1 MESVCMRV
9 LVLFIQADEIHNI
22 KELVEIANLY
32 LGAVFGEEVMF
43 LEVSPYLS
51 DNVVLGRRGVN
62 YLYNL
67 LQSLEISD
75 FFNILLALNTVN
87 RRSNELIENEAEDMA
102 NVQCVY
108 EIIITAL
115 NDQITLL
122 REDELNTSMGLE
134 VGRWIHIVSEEWYL
148 PPLNRK
154 VHIDA
159 MIDHFRGHQGSIVL
173 LTKSIYLGP
182 VSLNTLDS
190 MINVDQGT

>member
-67 LQSLEISD
+67 L
-75 FFNILLALNTVN
+75 
-87 RRSNELIENEAEDMA
+87 
-102 NVQCVY
+102 
-108 EIIITAL
+108 
-115 NDQITLL
+115 
-122 REDELNTSMGLE
+122 
-134 VGRWIHIVSEEWYL
+134 
-148 PPLNRK
+148 
-154 VHIDA
+154 
-159 MIDHFRGHQGSIVL
+159 
-173 LTKSIYLGP
+173 
-182 VSLNTLDS
+182 
-190 MINVDQGT
+190 